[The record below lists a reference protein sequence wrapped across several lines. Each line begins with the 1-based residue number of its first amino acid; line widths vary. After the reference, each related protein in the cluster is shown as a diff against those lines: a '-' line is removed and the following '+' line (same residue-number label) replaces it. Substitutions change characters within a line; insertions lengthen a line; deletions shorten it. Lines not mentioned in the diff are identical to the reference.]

1 MGFFNKQDDI
11 NEAAEAIAADKVKA
25 LHGDLIAENKELR
38 TALRNYKKALVVGG
52 LGGAGYVGNRIYNTL
67 NNKKKKKALSTLLN
81 D

>member
-1 MGFFNKQDDI
+1 MGFFNKKNNI
-11 NEAAEAIAADKVKA
+11 NETAEAIAVDKVKA

-38 TALRNYKKALVVGG
+38 AALKNYKKALVVGG